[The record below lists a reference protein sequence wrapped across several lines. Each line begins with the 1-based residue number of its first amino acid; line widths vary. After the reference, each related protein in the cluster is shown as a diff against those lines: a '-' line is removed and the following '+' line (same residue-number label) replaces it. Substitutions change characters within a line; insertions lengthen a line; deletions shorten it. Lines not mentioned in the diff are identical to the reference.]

1 MNENLYN
8 CLYSN
13 HSLFKYFKKE
23 KKRQINYDIEN
34 TIKLKAPEVSIDI
47 DIKIESRKRMI
58 IEKIYFMILIIIGI
72 MIVIHIIHFIL
83 SDYVRN
89 FFNKNNL

>member
-8 CLYSN
+8 YLYSN

-34 TIKLKAPEVSIDI
+34 TIKLKAPEESIDI
-47 DIKIESRKRMI
+47 DIKIESKKKLI

-72 MIVIHIIHFIL
+72 MIVIHIIHFVL

-89 FFNKNNL
+89 LFNKNNL

>member
-34 TIKLKAPEVSIDI
+34 TIKLKAPEESIDI

-72 MIVIHIIHFIL
+72 TIVIHIIHFIL

>member
-8 CLYSN
+8 SLYSN

-34 TIKLKAPEVSIDI
+34 TIKLKAPEESNDI
-47 DIKIESRKRMI
+47 DRKIESKKKMI
-58 IEKIYFMILIIIGI
+58 TQKIYFMILIIIGI